1 MFISCKMGCI
11 RRLRKFLLPTALPL
25 LLCFLAGI
33 QPQGKESKTPERIYL
48 AACAHCHGTDGRGVP
63 ADRLSLPVALPDF
76 TDCQFAPREP
86 DSDWAA
92 VIYEGGPARAFHK
105 TMPAFGEA
113 LSEEEIRLVLRQVR
127 SFCQEK
133 AWPRGE
139 LNLPKALVTEKAFP
153 EDELL
158 VVHSTALEGKGSLST
173 KVIYEKRFGARNQME
188 LVLPIAAHDRSE
200 NRWQGGIGDMA
211 VAYKRVMAASP
222 AKGSILSLTGEVV
235 LPTGSKGKGFGKGY
249 TVLEPFVTFG
259 QVLPADS
266 FVQFQGGGAFPLD
279 EQAKNEGFWRTAI
292 GKTITQGRSGRAWT
306 PMVEFLASRK
316 LGEGQKTAWD
326 VVPQLQISLST
337 RQHILLNIGLR
348 TPMTDYG
355 PRQTQLVVYLL
366 WDWFDGG
373 FFQGW

>member
-1 MFISCKMGCI
+1 
-11 RRLRKFLLPTALPL
+11 
-25 LLCFLAGI
+25 
-33 QPQGKESKTPERIYL
+33 
-48 AACAHCHGTDGRGVP
+48 
-63 ADRLSLPVALPDF
+63 
-76 TDCQFAPREP
+76 
-86 DSDWAA
+86 
-92 VIYEGGPARAFHK
+92 
-105 TMPAFGEA
+105 
-113 LSEEEIRLVLRQVR
+113 
-127 SFCQEK
+127 
-133 AWPRGE
+133 
-139 LNLPKALVTEKAFP
+139 
-153 EDELL
+153 
-158 VVHSTALEGKGSLST
+158 
-173 KVIYEKRFGARNQME
+173 
-188 LVLPIAAHDRSE
+188 
-200 NRWQGGIGDMA
+200 MA